1 MDQLELFIEQGP
13 SHSSLE
19 FSTPIHMTKV
29 SKGSILSCHLSI
41 SYRKEFSLYC
51 VSMIAVLK
59 YMAQDGCDRKEAQGN
74 MDAFLENPQGEF
86 ALILLSQ
93 HIFSRIVPLTSDNL
107 LQKFRLGIS
116 KSIGAKRSL

>member
-19 FSTPIHMTKV
+19 FSTLIHMTKV
-29 SKGSILSCHLSI
+29 SKGLILSCHVSI
-41 SYRKEFSLYC
+41 PYRKEFSLYC
-51 VSMIAVLK
+51 VSFAAVLK

-93 HIFSRIVPLTSDNL
+93 HIFSLTVALTLDNL